1 MYLYGG
7 RNKNPQLSNIF
18 IFAVVYPAFQ
28 NVEIITMYFEKKINK
43 ISDSKRAQMNENHLL
58 YLGRSNTFFN

>member
-18 IFAVVYPAFQ
+18 IFAVLYPAFQ
-28 NVEIITMYFEKKINK
+28 NVEIITMYFEKKK
-43 ISDSKRAQMNENHLL
+43 
-58 YLGRSNTFFN
+58 